1 MSAIKSKSLF
11 VLLLSIYSIFSTKNL
26 DGTEG
31 DGRKGKKPD
40 YSSSS
45 SSFDPAAH
53 LLPPLPPRPRTTNF
67 DDLLVTDE
75 TVGTTFSASPQPS
88 SSSSSSRAPAKPTSK
103 KPAPPTPITA
113 FDLLSLR
120 DKYPNE
126 LQALLSQ
133 PPVSALN
140 PSSTGSSGSS
150 NSSSSISSTSS
161 PSGSSTHQPPH
172 VPENI
177 ANSQGF
183 SFNFSGA
190 DVLKLLLPEPK
201 PEIST
206 ATTEVQTTIPTD
218 QNQEPEYDD
227 KPEGLEKLGAYAQT
241 LGNTISQLASVAAQT
256 IVAPHKAPGKAID
269 EAGGWLGRR
278 AAKGTR
284 AFLDETKL
292 DQRGRDFLAGCN
304 QTASSIGDKTT
315 TLVNQ
320 TAIKALLAAATIGDM
335 TNTIVDTAAGKAK
348 AVIDYAAFSASKAND
363 FARERARNE
372 YPETFKIFWERITKE
387 NIPSFFRT
395 VAGVSIFLSALF
407 GVPAGTL
414 ALISSIK
421 RKVSNKIDSS
431 NQAEILFEVYKNYR
445 PGFIS
450 KTVSG
455 VAAGT
460 SKFASG
466 CKKVSGKTAVAILTA
481 MRHTLEKG
489 LDKKDQRP
497 SAAEEVKPKTPQN
510 IGKIKQTDSELDKCI
525 KLLNKDEGAFV
536 LINGQNSIEAAKKI
550 VSQTNSNGCLVLHFG
565 SIREVNHPI
574 KALSKILDMAWNNN
588 YILIVVGTEYFW
600 PIDPSK
606 NSNLNDLTI
615 SNALTSILG
624 KKNGPSIIITAVEPD
639 HAETVCAKFKPQI
652 TLQAA
657 QIGQSQKVAAT
668 A

>member
-1 MSAIKSKSLF
+1 MSAIKSKGLF

-26 DGTEG
+26 DGMEE
-31 DGRKGKKPD
+31 DKKEKGKKPN

-45 SSFDPAAH
+45 SSFDQADH
-53 LLPPLPPRPRTTNF
+53 LPPRTTNF
-67 DDLLVTDE
+67 GDLDVTDE
-75 TVGTTFSASPQPS
+75 NPFFSSSLPFTTHQPS
-88 SSSSSSRAPAKPTSK
+88 SSSSSTSASSASGSSSSSSSASTTQPASLP
-103 KPAPPTPITA
+103 PITA

-133 PPVSALN
+133 SSVSASN
-140 PSSTGSSGSS
+140 PSS
-150 NSSSSISSTSS
+150 NPPSSSLTV
-161 PSGSSTHQPPH
+161 PQPPH

-183 SFNFSGA
+183 SFNFSGT

-206 ATTEVQTTIPTD
+206 ATTEVQTTIPPD
-218 QNQEPEYDD
+218 QIQDPEYEDE
-227 KPEGLEKLGAYAQT
+227 PGFLEILGRYT
-241 LGNTISQLASVAAQT
+241 ETFGHTVSQLASVAAQT

-284 AFLDETKL
+284 AFLDETALEK
-292 DQRGRDFLAGCN
+292 RGRDFLDGC
-304 QTASSIGDKTT
+304 DKKISAAKKEAT

-320 TAIKALLAAATIGDM
+320 TGIKTLLVA
-335 TNTIVDTAAGKAK
+335 DTVGKK
-348 AVIDYAAFSASKAND
+348 VTAVIDYAAFSASKAND

-372 YPETFKIFWERITKE
+372 YPETFKIFWKKITTE

-395 VAGVSIFLSALF
+395 VAGVSILLSAIF

-450 KTVSG
+450 KAVSG

-466 CKKVSGKTAVAILTA
+466 CKKVSGKTAVAILAA

-489 LDKKDQRP
+489 LDKKDQTSP
-497 SAAEEVKPKTPQN
+497 AADEEKPKTPQRTE
-510 IGKIKQTDSELDKCI
+510 KIKQTDSELDKCI
-525 KLLNKDEGAFV
+525 KLLNKDEGTFV

-588 YILIVVGTEYFW
+588 YILIVIGTEYFW

-615 SNALTSILG
+615 SNALTSVLG

-652 TLQAA
+652 TLQTA
-657 QIGQSQKVAAT
+657 QIGQYQKVAAT